1 MRRITKE
8 QASSY
13 IPIQTGDP
21 LFEDKAVAFS
31 LTPDP
36 KNPKYDLVTYYEE
49 NPYLPDG
56 TLKPIEFVY
65 VLKNK
70 NMPHLVKIGMTV
82 RDVDTRARE
91 ISGATG
97 VPTPWVPVFSF
108 KCYNSYKLEQEIH
121 EYLSGLRESSNRE
134 MFNMS
139 IEDAIEVV
147 KSLGEKYTVSPIIN

>member
-1 MRRITKE
+1 
-8 QASSY
+8 
-13 IPIQTGDP
+13 
-21 LFEDKAVAFS
+21 
-31 LTPDP
+31 
-36 KNPKYDLVTYYEE
+36 
-49 NPYLPDG
+49 
-56 TLKPIEFVY
+56 
-65 VLKNK
+65 
-70 NMPHLVKIGMTV
+70 MPHLVKIGMTV

-97 VPTPWVPVFSF
+97 VPTPWIPVYSF

-147 KSLGEKYTVSPIIN
+147 KSLGEKYTVSPVIN